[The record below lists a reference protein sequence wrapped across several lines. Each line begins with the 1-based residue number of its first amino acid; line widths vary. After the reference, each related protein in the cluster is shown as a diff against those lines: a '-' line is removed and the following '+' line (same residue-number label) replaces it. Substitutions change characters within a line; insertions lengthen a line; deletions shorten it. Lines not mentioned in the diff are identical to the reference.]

1 MAGVPTTIIDL
12 GRLSLS
18 YGEGTRLDFA
28 IHLDPLELGG
38 QTYAPEPGSL
48 DARLDV
54 SRPTSGYAFRL
65 RFPLRIEGPCVRCLG
80 NAALETEVDVREVD
94 QPGVSDE
101 ELRSPY
107 VADDQLDV
115 GRWARDA
122 AVLAMPAR
130 VLCRPDCAGL
140 CPVCG
145 ESLNGA
151 DSAAHEHEPSPDPR
165 WEKLNELR
173 GE

>member
-1 MAGVPTTIIDL
+1 MASVPTTIIDL

-18 YGEGTRLDFA
+18 HGEGKRLDCPVS
-28 IHLDPLELGG
+28 LDSLELGG
-38 QTYAPEPGSL
+38 QSYAASPAAFE
-48 DARLDV
+48 ARLDV

-65 RFPLRIEGPCVRCLG
+65 RFPLRIEGPCARCLES
-80 NAALETEVDVREVD
+80 AVLETEVDVREVD
-94 QPGVSDE
+94 QPGVEDE

-107 VADDQLDV
+107 VVDEQLEV
-115 GRWARDA
+115 GRWAHDA

-145 ESLNGA
+145 ESLNDA
-151 DSAAHEHEPSPDPR
+151 DPAEHRHDTGGDPR
-165 WEKLNELR
+165 WAKLRELNS
-173 GE
+173 E